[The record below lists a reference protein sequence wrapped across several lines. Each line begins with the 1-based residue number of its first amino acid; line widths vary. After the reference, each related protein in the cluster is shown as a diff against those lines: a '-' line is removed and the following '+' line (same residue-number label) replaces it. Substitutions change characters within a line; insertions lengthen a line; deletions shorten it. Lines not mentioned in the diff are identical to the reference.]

1 MAIGALPQNAYRTA
15 QQLNEMTQMVLEY
28 AFNNN
33 QGTGA
38 VQRAAVVT
46 AFAAAELHLVSEGE

>member
-1 MAIGALPQNAYRTA
+1 MARRLAIGALPQNAYRTA
-15 QQLNEMTQMVLEY
+15 QQLDKMSQMVLEY

-38 VQRAAVVT
+38 VREQP
-46 AFAAAELHLVSEGE
+46 L